1 MIRDYKPRLFEN
13 TPSKNP
19 YHTET
24 SQLTCPTNQKATEI
38 LEINTKASRKTTCK

>member
-1 MIRDYKPRLFEN
+1 MIPDFKRSLFEN

-24 SQLTCPTNQKATEI
+24 IQRICPTNQKATEI
-38 LEINTKASRKTTCK
+38 LEINTKASQKTTCK